1 MTQIE
6 SSLEAEI
13 THLYEVVNLLREEV
27 MLLQRDIDVLN
38 SRQIK
43 PDEKE
48 LSYNKV

>member
-1 MTQIE
+1 MTQID

-13 THLYEVVNLLREEV
+13 TNLYEIVNLLREEV

>member
-13 THLYEVVNLLREEV
+13 THLYEIVNLLREEIK
-27 MLLQRDIDVLN
+27 LLQHDVDVLN

-48 LSYNKV
+48 LAYNKV